1 MRPTSTGG
9 WLRSRRGVA
18 VAAGLGAVLL
28 AAGCSSSGSG
38 SVGGP
43 VATTV
48 TVAAVPG
55 IDNAPLFLAA
65 RGGFKAAG
73 LNVAIKKFSSVT
85 AEVQALTSGRVDIAA
100 GDYAPFLFAESQE
113 NTPEIKIVSDGYDA
127 TSGVLQVLTLP
138 GSGITSPQD
147 LEGKQIGAP
156 NTAIL
161 QTPAGTPNSLA
172 TAATTSVLR
181 SYGVDMATVHWD
193 PMAPGAEVSALR
205 QHLVQAILVSEPY
218 LYQAESQL
226 GAVAVLDS
234 CSGATADLPLS
245 GYFAMSAWSSENKTA
260 MADFQSAIVKAQ
272 ADAAMAGPVQG
283 LLPSYTGMTKLEASV
298 VTVGSFPSTTNAS
311 DLQRVSQLMSDQGML
326 RNPVAVGKQIIR

>member
-9 WLRSRRGVA
+9 WLWPRRGVA

-43 VATTV
+43 VAATV

-55 IDNAPLFLAA
+55 IDNAPLFLAE

-100 GDYAPFLFAESQE
+100 GDYASFLFAESQE

-127 TSGVLQVLTLP
+127 ASGVLEVLTLP

-156 NTAIL
+156 NTSIL
-161 QTPAGTPNSLA
+161 QTPVGTPNSLA

-226 GAVAVLDS
+226 GAVEVLDS
-234 CSGATADLPLS
+234 CSGATAGLPLS

-298 VTVGSFPSTTNAS
+298 VTVGSYPSTTNAS